1 MKIRMLGLLAAVAM
15 AGAARAEPPPAALM
29 PQGITGSG
37 WSVIDL
43 EAARA
48 WYIDKLGMKQ
58 VGTYARDGKTI
69 EYIMGYGGSP
79 DAAILAL
86 LVAPQRPVGAN
97 TMSRLILRVPD
108 AKALAAHLARQ
119 GISTREVVPGV
130 AYFLSD
136 PEGNPIELY
145 TPPTTKP

>member
-1 MKIRMLGLLAAVAM
+1 MKIKGLGIAIALVAVGM
-15 AGAARAEPPPAALM
+15 ARAEPPPTSLM

-37 WSVIDL
+37 WNVMDL

-86 LVAPQRPVGAN
+86 LAAPQRPPGPNA
-97 TMSRLILRVPD
+97 MSRLILRVPD
-108 AKALAAHLARQ
+108 AKALAAHLTRQ
-119 GISTREVVPGV
+119 GITTREVVPGV
-130 AYFLSD
+130 AYFLAD

-145 TPPTTKP
+145 TPPTAKP